1 MRVYLSL
8 LFTLLLTME
17 CAMSQETLESLEQ
30 QLNEKWEKISAFTAQ
45 VKMTAD
51 ITAKGIRMNTAME
64 GPMVLER
71 LPDGRSRY
79 RTQMDG
85 NIKIGPFGLMNFDT
99 KSLMVSDGDVL
110 YSETRSMNKIT
121 VTKTRADA
129 KPEDAPG
136 GGSSKLAAAQKK
148 FDLKVLPEDT
158 LRGRPVYVLQGKPK
172 EAQQPDSP
180 IQIDRALF
188 YFDKA
193 TGIQLRISVYDTSD
207 NVITQLDFNNIRLNP
222 RVDAKQFEYT
232 PPPGAE
238 IVDNTAQPS
247 TE

>member
-1 MRVYLSL
+1 MRVYLSVV
-8 LFTLLLTME
+8 FIFLLTME
-17 CAMSQETLESLEQ
+17 NAVSQETLESLEQ
-30 QLNEKWEKISAFTAQ
+30 HLGEQWEKISAFTAQ

-71 LPDGRSRY
+71 LPDGSSRY
-79 RTQMDG
+79 RTEMDG
-85 NIKIGPFGLMNFDT
+85 NIKIGPFGLINFDT

-121 VTKTRADA
+121 VTKSRADA

-136 GGSSKLAAAQKK
+136 GGSSKLAAARKK
-148 FDLKVLPEDT
+148 FDLKVLPEET

-180 IQIDRALF
+180 VQIDRALF

-193 TGIQLRISVYDTSD
+193 TGIQLRISVFDTAD

-222 RVDAKQFEYT
+222 RVDPKQFDYT
-232 PPPGAE
+232 PPTGAE
-238 IVDNTAQPS
+238 IIDNTVQPAV
-247 TE
+247 E